1 MGSCTSSTVVEATV
15 DDKIA
20 AAISVSKDMISGHGT
35 VEQVDEYAK
44 IVNMD
49 KANTDAM
56 KVFVTQGP
64 QTGIKFVMTNPHSGK
79 EWSYAESRGMYG

>member
-1 MGSCTSSTVVEATV
+1 MGSCNSSPGVEATV
-15 DDKIA
+15 DDKITE
-20 AAISVSKDMISGHGT
+20 AISISKDMISGRGT

-44 IVNMD
+44 LVGMD

-56 KVFVTQGP
+56 KVFATQGP
-64 QTGIKFVMTNPHSGK
+64 QAGIKELMTNPYTRK

>member
-1 MGSCTSSTVVEATV
+1 MGSCNSSPVNEATV
-15 DDKIA
+15 DDKIT
-20 AAISVSKDMISGHGT
+20 AAISVSKDMISGRGT

-44 IVNMD
+44 IVGMD

-64 QTGIKFVMTNPHSGK
+64 EAGIKNLMTNPHTGK
-79 EWSYAESRGMYG
+79 EWSYAESRAMYG